1 VSRYSTENT
10 GVDVL
15 EMPYE
20 VWCAAEAVREV
31 RVGFL
36 GLTRSV
42 ADTVMVTERQAIPK
56 LFLMIRMAR
65 FWTFQIVFSRA
76 TESQSDRVALQIGLT
91 LYEQAIVNDP
101 IQPDRPRSADKLGVG
116 VCRAIGVRRAIWH

>member
-101 IQPDRPRSADKLGVG
+101 IQPDRPGQPISWG
-116 VCRAIGVRRAIWH
+116 